1 MENFLCKCK
10 GIEINL
16 NKYTLQELTEEVPR
30 VKGKECFNT
39 DKSEVWNR
47 LYHVNRGKSD
57 HVTYF
62 QN

>member
-1 MENFLCKCK
+1 MTKILIISTLGGKFCK

-39 DKSEVWNR
+39 DKSDAWNR
-47 LYHVNRGKSD
+47 LYHIMEKAI
-57 HVTYF
+57 T
-62 QN
+62 